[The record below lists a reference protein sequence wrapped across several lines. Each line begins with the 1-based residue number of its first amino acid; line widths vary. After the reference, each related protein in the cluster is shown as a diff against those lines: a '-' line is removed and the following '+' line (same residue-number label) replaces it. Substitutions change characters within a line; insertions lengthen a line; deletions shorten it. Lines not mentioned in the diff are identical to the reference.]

1 MKVILEKYILENG
14 QIIFKKS
21 EDGRKL
27 RTAFW
32 KAKKKKA
39 HGTVFFLNGH
49 REFIEKYSETFKFLV
64 ENGFNVISLDWRGWG
79 LSDRPFPSR
88 PKVQHISSTAEY
100 QLDLNVYRSTL
111 DPNFVVYCYKAPTLS
126 STHLNNNTFGCWF
139 FHDYTTSTWR
149 IYNHL
154 R

>member
-1 MKVILEKYILENG
+1 MKINIEKYTPQNG

-21 EDGRKL
+21 DDGRKL

-64 ENGFNVISLDWRGWG
+64 EKGFNVITLDWRGWG
-79 LSDRPFPSR
+79 LSS
-88 PKVQHISSTAEY
+88 VE
-100 QLDLNVYRSTL
+100 
-111 DPNFVVYCYKAPTLS
+111 
-126 STHLNNNTFGCWF
+126 F
-139 FHDYTTSTWR
+139 FDW
-149 IYNHL
+149 
-154 R
+154 